1 MAGVVTSLLETW
13 MSVEQWTVELYTENE
28 NTESKESI
36 VEKELKEF
44 GTKQF
49 SKVFRIISLLE
60 DYGLELGGDYLE
72 HIQGKLWQ
80 LRVDRVRVLYFT
92 FTGRKIVLL
101 RAFMKKTAKTP
112 LREIGIATKRMDK
125 YVIQA
130 AKLNIER

>member
-1 MAGVVTSLLETW
+1 